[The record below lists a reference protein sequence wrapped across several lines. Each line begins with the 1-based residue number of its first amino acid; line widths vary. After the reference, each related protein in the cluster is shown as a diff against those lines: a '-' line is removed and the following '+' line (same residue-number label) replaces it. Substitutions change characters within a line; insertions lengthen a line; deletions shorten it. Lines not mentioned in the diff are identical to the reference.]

1 MNILLMAP
9 ALLLLLLKDT
19 SLLRVTLALGVAAAL
34 QVVLGLPFLL
44 TYPWSYIARS
54 FELSR
59 VFIHHWSV
67 NLKFVPEDIFLSK
80 PLAIMLLVLHLSLLF
95 LFANYRWCRS
105 SGGIV
110 QTVKSQQTAGPA
122 RSRVTAAH
130 VTTVMFVANFIGIV
144 CARTLHYQFYSWYFH
159 MLPYLLWRCSFP
171 IIARLILW
179 AGIEYCW
186 NVYPS
191 TPASSAL
198 LLALHVTVLVG
209 LWFGKAES
217 PYVPAPKS
225 KGL

>member
-122 RSRVTAAH
+122 RSRVTAA
-130 VTTVMFVANFIGIV
+130 
-144 CARTLHYQFYSWYFH
+144 R
-159 MLPYLLWRCSFP
+159 
-171 IIARLILW
+171 
-179 AGIEYCW
+179 E
-186 NVYPS
+186 
-191 TPASSAL
+191 AL
-198 LLALHVTVLVG
+198 LLHCTFGGIHVWMALGVAAMVKTDLVR
-209 LWFGKAES
+209 
-217 PYVPAPKS
+217 
-225 KGL
+225 